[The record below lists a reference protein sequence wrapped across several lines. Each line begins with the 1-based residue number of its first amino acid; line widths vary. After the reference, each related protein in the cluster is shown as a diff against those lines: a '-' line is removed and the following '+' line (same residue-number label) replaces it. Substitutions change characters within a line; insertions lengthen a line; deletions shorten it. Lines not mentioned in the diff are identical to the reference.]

1 MLDFLQDVIFESE
14 WDEWDDCNLSREDM
28 KHFTTPPTESWN
40 DFPSHFNPAV
50 FEQCSLIQRIEKDG
64 RDAPVTSKEVTIRA
78 LLEKSFLP
86 HQKGKQINQPFNL

>member
-40 DFPSHFNPAV
+40 DFPSHSNPAV
-50 FEQCSLIQRIEKDG
+50 FE
-64 RDAPVTSKEVTIRA
+64 
-78 LLEKSFLP
+78 
-86 HQKGKQINQPFNL
+86 